1 MQKRL
6 RDNELRILRG
16 EQEVDESHVDND
28 SASASPASS
37 EASFVQRS
45 RQPAA
50 GFVSVREPALA
61 QPTSQGLLSSL
72 DSCFLYCLCLL

>member
-1 MQKRL
+1 MQHMQKRL

-16 EQEVDESHVDND
+16 EQEVDENQVEDDD
-28 SASASPASS
+28 SAQSSPASS

-50 GFVSVREPALA
+50 GFVSVKEPAQAHHTDKGA
-61 QPTSQGLLSSL
+61 QV
-72 DSCFLYCLCLL
+72 